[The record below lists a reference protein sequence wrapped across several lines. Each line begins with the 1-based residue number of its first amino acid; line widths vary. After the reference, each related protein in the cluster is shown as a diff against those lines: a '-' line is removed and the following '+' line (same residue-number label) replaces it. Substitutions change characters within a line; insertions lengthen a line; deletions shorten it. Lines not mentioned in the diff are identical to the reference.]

1 MRETEHIN
9 LSAKDKKEDTMP
21 TIELLEC
28 ERVAY
33 VEGMKN
39 YLQKLKTMPNS
50 EAVEKS
56 RISLQNSNIVEPS
69 GDFTERY
76 YYSRQYT
83 KSKE

>member
-33 VEGMKN
+33 VEGMKIIYRN
-39 YLQKLKTMPNS
+39 
-50 EAVEKS
+50 
-56 RISLQNSNIVEPS
+56 
-69 GDFTERY
+69 
-76 YYSRQYT
+76 
-83 KSKE
+83 

>member
-1 MRETEHIN
+1 
-9 LSAKDKKEDTMP
+9 
-21 TIELLEC
+21 
-28 ERVAY
+28 
-33 VEGMKN
+33 
-39 YLQKLKTMPNS
+39 MPNS

-56 RISLQNSNIVEPS
+56 RISLQNSNIIEPS